1 MKSELKI
8 YISSMMLFDNEGDDY
23 FSIYNKTLKKY
34 NTLPEEAGD
43 YEIYVMKYDIDEQHL
58 EIHRFIYSYK

>member
-1 MKSELKI
+1 
-8 YISSMMLFDNEGDDY
+8 MMLFDNEGDDY